1 MTAFGYHT
9 AAMVPQVLLELKPSN
24 GEIAQHQ
31 PGVGAWVH
39 VRFGEWRQM
48 HEALAKNGR
57 VLQGCMLGV
66 IEGVVPRLGLGLALG
81 LGLG

>member
-1 MTAFGYHT
+1 M
-9 AAMVPQVLLELKPSN
+9 LLELKPSN

-48 HEALAKNGR
+48 QEALAKNGR
-57 VLQGCMLGV
+57 VLQGYMPGV
-66 IEGVVPRLGLGLALG
+66 IEGVVPSRSALT
-81 LGLG
+81 LTLPLTLTLTLTPTLPRH

>member
-39 VRFGEWRQM
+39 VRFGEWWPMWKTPPTKLRPDRGPEQ
-48 HEALAKNGR
+48 A
-57 VLQGCMLGV
+57 
-66 IEGVVPRLGLGLALG
+66 
-81 LGLG
+81 

>member
-48 HEALAKNGR
+48 QEALVR
-57 VLQGCMLGV
+57 VRVRVGPWLGS
-66 IEGVVPRLGLGLALG
+66 GSG